1 MNASRMPWWA
11 WAIILFFVLQIF
23 SRNNISLF
31 PLLIV
36 AFVVW
41 TALGSNRRSRGGPVG
56 PAPGEGQLPAPDQP
70 PGHGMPQDGPAWGP
84 PSQQGW
90 PPPQSEPGMPRIDV
104 PGYPDQPATGT
115 GSGIP
120 DGPPPLPGTPE
131 SSAWTAP
138 STADP
143 AVTLAQ
149 MEVAQ
154 LGRDLD
160 AASRGGEDQ
169 RVDQVLTRLGAALDR
184 LSGTLEVS
192 GQRDRGSRAFRARVD
207 AVRADVAKALR
218 EKPGSPQRA
227 AQVARI
233 STAFRT

>member
-1 MNASRMPWWA
+1 MPWWA
-11 WAIILFFVLQIF
+11 WVLIIFFVLQVL
-23 SRNNISLF
+23 SRGSISLF
-31 PLLIV
+31 PFLIV

-41 TALGSNRRSRGGPVG
+41 TAMGNNRRRHGGPVG
-56 PAPGEGQLPAPDQP
+56 PAPGEGQLPGPDRPPAP
-70 PGHGMPQDGPAWGP
+70 GVPQDGPAWSP
-84 PSQQGW
+84 PPQQGW
-90 PPPQSEPGMPRIDV
+90 PPPQSDSRMPRIDV
-104 PGYPDQPATGT
+104 PSYPDRPSTGA

-120 DGPPPLPGTPE
+120 DGPPPLPGASQGTG
-131 SSAWTAP
+131 WTTP

-160 AASRGGEDQ
+160 AARHGGEDQ
-169 RVDQVLTRLGAALDR
+169 RVDQVLTRLGSALDR
-184 LSGTLEVS
+184 LAGALEVS
-192 GQRDRGSRAFRARVD
+192 GQRDRQSRAFRSRVD

-233 STAFRT
+233 STAFRA